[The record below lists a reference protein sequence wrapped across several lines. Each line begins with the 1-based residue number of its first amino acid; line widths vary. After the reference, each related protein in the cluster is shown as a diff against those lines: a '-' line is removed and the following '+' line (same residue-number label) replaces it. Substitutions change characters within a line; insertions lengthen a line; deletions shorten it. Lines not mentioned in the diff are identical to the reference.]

1 MGLKYKL
8 PLLLS
13 NFFQLHSL
21 LYLRKMLDVI
31 QLLPDNIANQ
41 IAAGE
46 VIQRPA
52 SAVKEMLEN
61 AIDAEATKIH
71 LIIKDAGKEL
81 IQVNDNGKGMSPT
94 DARLCFER
102 HATSKIKSIDDLF
115 AIRTMGFR
123 GEALASIAAVA
134 QVEMKS
140 KSKEDEVGTHIQI
153 ENSIVKSQEPCQC
166 ADGTSLMVKNLFF
179 NVPARRNFLKSASV
193 ETRHIVEEFI
203 RVAMA
208 FPAIAFQLTN
218 NNTNVFHLESG
229 KLKQRIVGLLG
240 NQFDS
245 KLVPVDEPT
254 DAVTIKGY
262 IASPDMATKTRGN
275 QYFFVNNRFIKSAY
289 LNHAVS
295 QAYKDLIAKDEFPAF
310 VLYIDIE
317 PSRVDINVHPT
328 KQEIKF
334 EDERIVYSFVSA
346 AVKHALSKYSLA
358 PSLDFSLN
366 ADIEKLEAITQPFS
380 DFKKQETKGDFL
392 FQSFTEKGKAHFLE
406 KKEDIRNW
414 KDLYKIQTAF
424 QLQSEENLKKDDTV
438 QATEQQNIS
447 IKKEEEISPTLIEEH
462 HHQFLQIN
470 HSYIIAT
477 TRNGFLLID
486 QHLAHQRI
494 LYELYQKAEQNHIA
508 IQKCLIPQ
516 TIDLSPTDAILLQS
530 IIEELLLLGYEIE
543 PFGNTTFIIQG
554 VPSDVKT
561 GNEKYSIEKILDAYK
576 HEQTEM
582 KLDKREKV
590 IRTLAMQKA
599 MNHGK
604 KLNME
609 EMNEL
614 FSKLFSCEQPQLSP
628 IGKKIFSKLNFLD
641 IQQMIANA

>member
-1 MGLKYKL
+1 
-8 PLLLS
+8 
-13 NFFQLHSL
+13 
-21 LYLRKMLDVI
+21 MLDVI

-61 AIDAEATKIH
+61 AIDAGATQIH

-81 IQVNDNGKGMSPT
+81 IQVIDNGKGMSPT
-94 DARLCFER
+94 DARVCFER
-102 HATSKIKSIDDLF
+102 HATSKIKSIEDLF
-115 AIRTMGFR
+115 AINTMGFR

-134 QVEMKS
+134 QVELKTRTH
-140 KSKEDEVGTHIQI
+140 DEELGTYIQI
-153 ENSIVKSQEPCQC
+153 ENSMVKKQEPCQ
-166 ADGTSLMVKNLFF
+166 APIGSSLSVKNLFF
-179 NVPARRNFLKSASV
+179 NIPARRNFLKSTAV
-193 ETRHIVEEFI
+193 ETRHIVDEFT

-208 FPAIAFQLTN
+208 FPHIQFQFTN
-218 NNTNVFHLESG
+218 NNTVVFHLEAG

-240 NQFDS
+240 NPYIS
-245 KLVPVDEPT
+245 KLVPVQEPT
-254 DAVTIKGY
+254 DVVSISGF

-310 VLYIDIE
+310 VLFIEID
-317 PSRVDINVHPT
+317 PSRIDINVHPT

-358 PSLDFSLN
+358 PSLDFTLN
-366 ADIEKLEAITQPFS
+366 AEIESMQAITQPFTES
-380 DFKKQETKGDFL
+380 KKSATKEDYL

-406 KKEDIRNW
+406 KKQDIRNW
-414 KDLYKIQTAF
+414 KELYKIQSDF
-424 QLQSEENLKKDDTV
+424 QLQSDSAS
-438 QATEQQNIS
+438 QATQSETPQENEQVILMDEAFQQ
-447 IKKEEEISPTLIEEH
+447 
-462 HHQFLQIN
+462 QFLHIA
-470 HSYIIAT
+470 SGYILAT
-477 TRNGFLLID
+477 AKNGILLID

-494 LYELYQKAEQNHIA
+494 LYEQYENATSNPIS

-516 TIDLSPTDAILLQS
+516 TIDLSATDAILLQS
-530 IIEELLLLGYEIE
+530 ILEELLLLGYEIE

-554 VPSDVKT
+554 VPGDVKT
-561 GNEKYSIEKILDAYK
+561 GHEKNSIEKILEDLK
-576 HEQTEM
+576 HEQSEI

-599 MNHGK
+599 MNYSK
-604 KLNME
+604 KLDLA
-609 EMNEL
+609 EMQEL
-614 FSKLFSCEQPQLSP
+614 FAKLFSCEQPQLSP
-628 IGKKIFSKLNFLD
+628 IGKKTFVKLGVKEM
-641 IQQMIANA
+641 QQLILNA

>member
-1 MGLKYKL
+1 
-8 PLLLS
+8 
-13 NFFQLHSL
+13 
-21 LYLRKMLDVI
+21 MLDVI

-61 AIDAEATKIH
+61 AIDAGATQIH

-94 DARLCFER
+94 DARVCFER
-102 HATSKIKSIDDLF
+102 HATSKIKSIEDLF
-115 AIRTMGFR
+115 AINTMGFR

-134 QVEMKS
+134 QVELKTRTH
-140 KSKEDEVGTHIQI
+140 DEELGTYIQI
-153 ENSIVKSQEPCQC
+153 ENSAVKKQEPCQSPI
-166 ADGTSLMVKNLFF
+166 GSSLSVKNLFF
-179 NVPARRNFLKSASV
+179 NIPARRNFLKSTAV
-193 ETRHIVEEFI
+193 ETRHIVDEFI

-208 FPAIAFQLTN
+208 FPHIQFQFTN
-218 NNTNVFHLESG
+218 NNTVVFHLEAG

-240 NQFDS
+240 NPYIS
-245 KLVPVDEPT
+245 KLVPVQEPT
-254 DAVTIKGY
+254 DVVSISGF

-310 VLYIDIE
+310 VLFIEID
-317 PSRVDINVHPT
+317 PSRIDINVHPT

-358 PSLDFSLN
+358 PSLDFTLN
-366 ADIEKLEAITQPFS
+366 AEIESMQAITQPFTES
-380 DFKKQETKGDFL
+380 KKSATKDDYL

-406 KKEDIRNW
+406 KKQDIRNW
-414 KDLYKIQTAF
+414 KELYKVQHEF
-424 QLQSEENLKKDDTV
+424 QLQSDLNTSSPALEQNNEEKNL
-438 QATEQQNIS
+438 AI
-447 IKKEEEISPTLIEEH
+447 EEEFQQ
-462 HHQFLQIN
+462 QFLQIGN
-470 HSYIIAT
+470 GYVVAT
-477 TRNGFLLID
+477 TKNGFLLID

-494 LYELYQKAEQNHIA
+494 LYEQYENAVANPIS

-516 TIDLSPTDAILLQS
+516 TIDLSAGDAVLLQS
-530 IIEELLLLGYEIE
+530 ILEELILLGYEIE

-554 VPSDVKT
+554 VPADVKT
-561 GNEKYSIEKILDAYK
+561 GNEKNSIDKILEALK
-576 HEQTEM
+576 HEQSEI

-599 MNHGK
+599 MNYSK
-604 KLNME
+604 KLDLA
-609 EMNEL
+609 EMQEL
-614 FSKLFSCEQPQLSP
+614 FAKLFSCEQPQLSP
-628 IGKKIFSKLNFLD
+628 IGKKTFVKLD
-641 IQQMIANA
+641 VQHIQQLIMNA

>member
-1 MGLKYKL
+1 
-8 PLLLS
+8 
-13 NFFQLHSL
+13 
-21 LYLRKMLDVI
+21 MLDVI

-61 AIDAEATKIH
+61 AIDAGATQIH

-94 DARLCFER
+94 DARVCFER
-102 HATSKIKSIDDLF
+102 HATSKIKSIEDLF
-115 AIRTMGFR
+115 AINTMGFR

-134 QVEMKS
+134 QVELKTRTH
-140 KSKEDEVGTHIQI
+140 DEELGTYIQI
-153 ENSIVKSQEPCQC
+153 ENSAVKKQEPCQSPI
-166 ADGTSLMVKNLFF
+166 GSSLSVKNLFF
-179 NVPARRNFLKSASV
+179 NIPARRNFLKSTAV
-193 ETRHIVEEFI
+193 ETRHIVDEFI

-208 FPAIAFQLTN
+208 FPHIQFQFTN
-218 NNTNVFHLESG
+218 NNTVVFHLEAG

-240 NQFDS
+240 NPYIS
-245 KLVPVDEPT
+245 KLVPVQEPT
-254 DAVTIKGY
+254 DVVSISGF

-295 QAYKDLIAKDEFPAF
+295 QAYKDLIAKNEFPAF
-310 VLYIDIE
+310 VLFIEID
-317 PSRVDINVHPT
+317 PSRIDINVHPT

-358 PSLDFSLN
+358 PSLDFTLN
-366 ADIEKLEAITQPFS
+366 AEIESMQAITQPFTES
-380 DFKKQETKGDFL
+380 KKSATKDDYL

-406 KKEDIRNW
+406 KKQDIRNW
-414 KDLYKIQTAF
+414 KELYKVQHEF
-424 QLQSEENLKKDDTV
+424 QLQSDLNTSSPALEQNNEEKNL
-438 QATEQQNIS
+438 AI
-447 IKKEEEISPTLIEEH
+447 EEEFQQL
-462 HHQFLQIN
+462 FLQIGN
-470 HSYIIAT
+470 GYVVAT
-477 TRNGFLLID
+477 TKNGFLLID

-494 LYELYQKAEQNHIA
+494 LYEQYENAVANPIS

-516 TIDLSPTDAILLQS
+516 TIDLSAGDAVLLQS
-530 IIEELLLLGYEIE
+530 ILEELILLGYEIE

-554 VPSDVKT
+554 VPADVKT
-561 GNEKYSIEKILDAYK
+561 GNEKNSIDKILEALK
-576 HEQTEM
+576 HEQSEI

-599 MNHGK
+599 MNYSK
-604 KLNME
+604 KLDLA
-609 EMNEL
+609 EMQEL
-614 FSKLFSCEQPQLSP
+614 FAKLFSCEQPQLSP
-628 IGKKIFSKLNFLD
+628 IGKKTFVKLD
-641 IQQMIANA
+641 VQHIQQLIMNA

>member
-1 MGLKYKL
+1 
-8 PLLLS
+8 
-13 NFFQLHSL
+13 
-21 LYLRKMLDVI
+21 MLDVI

-61 AIDAEATKIH
+61 AIDAGATQIH

-134 QVEMKS
+134 QVELKT
-140 KSKEDEVGTHIQI
+140 KTADDEVGTHIQI
-153 ENSIVKSQEPCQC
+153 ENSTVKMQEPCQTPV
-166 ADGTSLMVKNLFF
+166 GSILMVKNLFF
-179 NVPARRNFLKSASV
+179 NVPARRNFLKSASA
-193 ETRHIVEEFI
+193 ETRHIVDEFI
-203 RVAMA
+203 RIAMA
-208 FPAIAFQLTN
+208 FPHIAFQFTN
-218 NNTNVFHLESG
+218 NNTTVFHLEAG

-240 NQFDS
+240 NQYTT
-245 KLVPVDEPT
+245 KLVPVEELT
-254 DAVTIKGY
+254 DVVSIRGF

-295 QAYKDLIAKDEFPAF
+295 QAYKDLIAKDEFPVF
-310 VLYIDIE
+310 VLFIDID
-317 PSRVDINVHPT
+317 PGRIDINVHPT

-346 AVKHALSKYSLA
+346 AAKHALSKYSIA

-366 ADIEKLEAITQPFS
+366 AEIETLQAITQPFS
-380 DFKKQETKGDFL
+380 ERKQTETKNDYL

-406 KKEDIRNW
+406 KKQDISQW
-414 KDLYKIQTAF
+414 KELYKIQNEF
-424 QLQSEENLKKDDTV
+424 QLQSESNSAQSDNQAVPGQSTKNEN
-438 QATEQQNIS
+438 TESSPVITEEFQQ
-447 IKKEEEISPTLIEEH
+447 
-462 HHQFLQIN
+462 QFLQIAN
-470 HSYIIAT
+470 GYIIASAK
-477 TRNGFLLID
+477 NGFLLID

-494 LYELYQKAEQNHIA
+494 LYEAYENAEKNAIA

-516 TIDLSPTDAILLQS
+516 TIDLSASDAILLQS
-530 IIEELLLLGYEIE
+530 LLEELLLLGYEIE

-554 VPSDVKT
+554 VPADVKT
-561 GNEKYSIEKILDAYK
+561 GNEKNSIEKILEAIK
-576 HEQTEM
+576 HEQTDI

-590 IRTLAMQKA
+590 IRTMAMQKA
-599 MNHGK
+599 MHYGK
-604 KLNME
+604 KLNTS
-609 EMNEL
+609 EMQEL
-614 FSKLFSCEQPQLSP
+614 FSRLFACEQPQLSP
-628 IGKKIFSKLNFLD
+628 VGKKVFTRLGIMD
-641 IQQMIANA
+641 IQQLLINA